1 MPAVLCVVCVLTPLT
16 VTRDENEILAT
27 KNETNLGKVTKEKMN
42 LIALSFAVKWFIHSL
57 WIKHLYS
64 LEKYF
69 VKTAFNKWKFSCF
82 YTEIL
87 RRNRACIVHC
97 EQMKNLLYS
106 HWNFFR
112 QITSLVICLVNVLLS
127 RNFWQKSVR
136 MSKFP

>member
-42 LIALSFAVKWFIHSL
+42 LIALSFAVKWFIQSL
-57 WIKHLYS
+57 WIKHLFS

-82 YTEIL
+82 FTEIL
-87 RRNRACIVHC
+87 RRNRAC
-97 EQMKNLLYS
+97 
-106 HWNFFR
+106 
-112 QITSLVICLVNVLLS
+112 TVNKWKIYLLS
-127 RNFWQKSVR
+127 LKFFPSNHLFSDLF
-136 MSKFP
+136 SKCVAFTKLLPKKAWEWE